1 MKLSL
6 KFSNQFSAP
15 FSIQN
20 SKRLFSVVGMA
31 WLAHLGVSQPALGL
45 ESAAIAQVAT
55 STQEASSTQLV
66 RKYDVRA
73 DLQAYEYRLKNG
85 LTVLV
90 IPNNKAPLTAVY
102 HWVKAGSLHETPGI
116 TGIAHLFEHMMFRPQ
131 KVGEPGFM
139 DAVRT
144 LGGNANA
151 STSFESTV
159 YTTTV
164 PTKNLEA
171 LLAIE
176 SSRFKNMKVTDALL
190 DVERKA
196 VWSEYS
202 TKFDSDP
209 ITDLWYNLY
218 KSAYVKHP
226 FGWTIIGYREDLN
239 GIKAKNCNT
248 FFEKYYTPNNVG
260 LVISGNVDA
269 PKTLE
274 WVEKA
279 YGDWKPGPA
288 VELPPAYRGP
298 EKYSVTEGKLPSQNK
313 QVLVGYRI
321 PYLTSANIDSLFF
334 INHVLF
340 DSGFN
345 LAKRRLVDKSRVA
358 AEVSGYDFD
367 GSAGMMTAY
376 MSLLPG
382 KTPEMAIK
390 ELAKLQADFD
400 AISDNEFGAYLK
412 EYQVSQAEGLLR
424 NESVAN
430 AMAMSW
436 GKFNDANRVAE
447 WSKKPMPLKKQ
458 DISTV
463 LKKMLR
469 TQNTTAVST
478 KN

>member
-1 MKLSL
+1 M
-6 KFSNQFSAP
+6 
-15 FSIQN
+15 QN
-20 SKRLFSVVGMA
+20 SKRLISVVGMA
-31 WLAHLGVSQPALGL
+31 GLAHWGATHPGLGFVST
-45 ESAAIAQVAT
+45 AIAQEAT
-55 STQEASSTQLV
+55 STQLV

-73 DLQAYEYRLKNG
+73 DLQASEYRLKNG

-131 KVGEPGFM
+131 KEGEPGFM

-151 STSFESTV
+151 STRFESTV

-171 LLAIE
+171 LLALE

-202 TKFDSDP
+202 TKFDSNP
-209 ITDLWYNLY
+209 IIDLWYNLY

-226 FGWTIIGYREDLN
+226 FGWMIIGYREDLN
-239 GIKAKNCNT
+239 GIKAKDCNT

-269 PKTLE
+269 AKTLE

-288 VELPPAYRGP
+288 VELPLAYSGP

-321 PYLTSANIDSLFF
+321 PYLTSANIDPLFF

-358 AEVSGYDFD
+358 AEVSGFSFD
-367 GSAGMMTAY
+367 YSAGMMMAY
-376 MSLLPG
+376 VSLLPG

-390 ELAKLQADFD
+390 ELAKLPSDFD
-400 AISDNEFGAYLK
+400 ALKSNEYEAYLK

-436 GKFNDANRVAE
+436 GKFNDANRVPE